1 MFTMSR
7 DLSRDHC
14 SAVDV
19 FSHSTMHELKIS
31 REQMAMQSVAK
42 VN

>member
-19 FSHSTMHELKIS
+19 FSHSTMHEMKIS
-31 REQMAMQSVAK
+31 REQLVMQRVAQ